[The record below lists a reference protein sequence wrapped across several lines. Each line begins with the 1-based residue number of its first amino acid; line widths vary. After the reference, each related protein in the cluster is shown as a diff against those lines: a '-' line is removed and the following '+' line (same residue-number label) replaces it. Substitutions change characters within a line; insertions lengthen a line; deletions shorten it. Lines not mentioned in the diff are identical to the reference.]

1 MALSSVY
8 KKYFQKSKVF
18 LYPILGIKRGVS
30 VVPTETYISW
40 QGYYTSEDMKLI
52 CVYDV
57 RTDSEYKQFEKN
69 VLLNHNRLN
78 DYVKVGNQLVL
89 TFDLS
94 DLGDD
99 WFHFINGR
107 YSKISMNLK
116 QKILTFFDKYS
127 GNYAYMHSYLIP
139 EKYFNN
145 WLLFKHNYEPMNRND
160 YTKLMNKTFESTGKK
175 ISTTLIRKMVVS
187 DLYPVEKMK
196 KLSSIMGH
204 SIKTAVTDYAKD

>member
-1 MALSSVY
+1 MALNSVY

-30 VVPTETYISW
+30 VIPIETYISW
-40 QGYYTSEDMKLI
+40 KGYYNSEDMKLI

-57 RTDSEYKQFEKN
+57 RTDDEYKHFEKN

-78 DYVKVGNQLVL
+78 DYVKVDNQLVL

-99 WFHFINGR
+99 WFHFINGK

-116 QKILTFFDKYS
+116 QKILNFFDKYS

-139 EKYFNN
+139 EKYFSNYAE
-145 WLLFKHNYEPMNRND
+145 LLGVEPEMLIQVGELC
-160 YTKLMNKTFESTGKK
+160 TKPDMEKETLFLEPADLGDLSENK
-175 ISTTLIRKMVVS
+175 L
-187 DLYPVEKMK
+187 LN
-196 KLSSIMGH
+196 LS
-204 SIKTAVTDYAKD
+204 KPTENE